1 MKLNLVLVDEE
12 DRRYFKQQEIILW
25 RKADKTRK
33 PFQASLQQQ
42 YKQMQNPNVQ
52 FSNSD
57 QSIAGSARNLGAQ
70 AESESNSRLADDS
83 GQLDGGNGSSSN
95 KFRSPL
101 EQSSSSEQPT
111 PDKEFQS
118 VINSQ
123 ENRTMSP
130 LSADNPITGSIPP
143 QQQFTTPVSPLPAE
157 ENTISPILESPPEE
171 PIKIADPEPA
181 PPQKERKKEPPV
193 AIAVAVEETRESSS
207 SAATE
212 AIITTTSEEE
222 TTEN

>member
-1 MKLNLVLVDEE
+1 MDEE

-57 QSIAGSARNLGAQ
+57 QSIAGSARNLGAPGD
-70 AESESNSRLADDS
+70 AEASSRLAED
-83 GQLDGGNGSSSN
+83 GQLDGTFGSSNN

-123 ENRTMSP
+123 DTRTMSP
-130 LSADNPITGSIPP
+130 LSDDNPITSSISQQPP
-143 QQQFTTPVSPLPAE
+143 RSTSPAAVAVE
-157 ENTISPILESPPEE
+157 ENVISPILERPPE
-171 PIKIADPEPA
+171 PEPEKTVKSSK
-181 PPQKERKKEPPV
+181 PSTKSEPQPLKEKEPPL
-193 AIAVAVEETRESSS
+193 AIAVAVAVEEKENSS

-212 AIITTTSEEE
+212 AIINTTTSEEA
-222 TTEN
+222 TEN

>member
-1 MKLNLVLVDEE
+1 MLVDEE

-57 QSIAGSARNLGAQ
+57 QSITGSSRNLGAGV
-70 AESESNSRLADDS
+70 EGDNNRLAEDGNN
-83 GQLDGGNGSSSN
+83 GQLETGNGSSS

-123 ENRTMSP
+123 DPRTLSP
-130 LSADNPITGSIPP
+130 LTTDNPITSTIS
-143 QQQFTTPVSPLPAE
+143 QQQQSNDVIPVEDDDA
-157 ENTISPILESPPEE
+157 ISPILESPPEE
-171 PIKIADPEPA
+171 PVKEAKPEPA
-181 PPQKERKKEPPV
+181 PVKEKKEPPK
-193 AIAVAVEETRESSS
+193 AIAVAVEENKENSS
-207 SAATE
+207 SAVTE
-212 AIITTTSEEE
+212 AIITTTSEE